1 MRWWSEL
8 KFIIR
13 KLNRRRAESEL
24 EEEMRTHLELEAE
37 EQIADGRSPQAASH
51 AAHRIFGNVLIS
63 REKARSSWGFGR
75 LESWWKDVRYSGK
88 ALSRSPGYTIAA
100 VITLGLGIG
109 VNSTIY
115 SGINAIL
122 FRPLAGVTTPEQL
135 CRINLPYQSGDGF
148 EWVPYPE
155 YLEIMQSN
163 RSLTG
168 LAAYVPDNMEI
179 GLKGQLHQTMRGEVV
194 SGNYFQVLGVRP
206 ALGRMLMPEDDQ
218 YGSGNAIVLGNAV
231 WRNQFAADPEI
242 IGKEITIENHG
253 FIIAGVAPANF
264 HGAQPPTDTGFW
276 ITITK
281 GADLKLLNMTS
292 IDPDDRGFSL
302 LGRIK
307 PDIHLNQVKA
317 EMELFFANFGQ
328 IKPRVYQNRY
338 VDVISSRGFG
348 LSRGDGKLL
357 LSVGGIVVT
366 VVGILLLITC
376 ANVAGLQ
383 LTRAMTRRKE
393 IAVRLALGASR
404 RRVMRLLLADSILT
418 ALLGGVLA
426 IALSYLTTAILGQ
439 TLSMMM
445 LSQADSETVGM
456 LLDFSPD
463 WYVFAVTLVL
473 SIAAGF
479 ACGLVPALQSSK
491 GELTAAM
498 KSEATLQTMR
508 NRRLSWHNAL
518 IVMQVAGTIV
528 LLITAGLFLH
538 SFRQTMQID
547 PGFQPENLFF
557 TKIMIG
563 RNRSSPTQ
571 NTQFFQELQRRA
583 MVLPN
588 VKSVAVGEGPL
599 LEGGTGRYE
608 LWPEGAEQK
617 PFGDERVN
625 GYFTTPKFLETVG
638 ISLLAGRDFNEQDL
652 SNWSNVAVINKT
664 IAVRAF
670 PGQNPIGRRLRLSS
684 GRNRKQ
690 GDMVEVIGVVE
701 DSKYGQLWEDPLPLI
716 YRPVAHYSGFRSN
729 YMAVFVRTNQ
739 DPTATLPAM
748 AKLIHSIDPEVSF
761 TQLTMEESLRNHVL
775 LVKVASS
782 FFAIF
787 GVMGLM
793 LASVGLL
800 GVMGFSVVR
809 RTREIG
815 IRMALGADRN
825 KIVRKIIGEGLAL
838 TLVGIVIGLLAAVG
852 LTHALSGFIIGINH
866 LDPLSYGG
874 TIVVMITA
882 TLIACY
888 FPARRASKVDPMIAL
903 RCE

>member
-13 KLNRRRAESEL
+13 KMNRRRAEKEL
-24 EEEMRTHLELEAE
+24 EEEIRTHLDLEAE
-37 EQIADGRSPQAASH
+37 EQIADGCSPQAARH
-51 AAHRIFGNVLIS
+51 AAHRSFGNVLIS
-63 REKARSSWGFGR
+63 SEHTRSIWGFGR

-88 ALSRSPGYTIAA
+88 ALSRSPGYTSAA
-100 VITLGLGIG
+100 VITLALGIG

-122 FRPLAGVTTPEQL
+122 FRPLAGVLNPEQL
-135 CRINLPYQSGDGF
+135 CRINLPYQSGRGF
-148 EWVPYPE
+148 EWVPYPD

-163 RSLTG
+163 RTLIG
-168 LAAYVPDNMEI
+168 LAAYVPHNMEL
-179 GLKGQLHQTMRGEVV
+179 GLKGHLHQSLRGEVV

-218 YGSGNAIVLGNAV
+218 HGSGNAIVLGNTA
-231 WRNQFAADPEI
+231 WRNSFAADPEI
-242 IGKEITIENHG
+242 IGKEITIGNHS
-253 FIIAGVAPANF
+253 FIIVGVAPANF

-276 ITITK
+276 ITIAK
-281 GADLKLLNMTS
+281 GADLKLMNMTS
-292 IDPDDRGFSL
+292 IAPDGRGFSL
-302 LGRIK
+302 IGRIK
-307 PDIHLNQVKA
+307 PDIQLNQVKA

-328 IKPRVYQNRY
+328 IKTRVYQNRY
-338 VDVISSRGFG
+338 ADVMSGRGFG
-348 LSRGDGKLL
+348 YTRSDGNVL
-357 LSVGGIVVT
+357 LSIGGIVVT

-383 LTRAMTRRKE
+383 LTRTMTRGKE
-393 IAVRLALGASR
+393 IAVRLALVASR
-404 RRVMRLLLADSILT
+404 LRVIRLLLTDTIIT

-426 IALSYLTTAILGQ
+426 MALSFTTTA
-439 TLSMMM
+439 T
-445 LSQADSETVGM
+445 LSQAISMIAPSDPETVGM

-463 WYVFAVTLVL
+463 WYVFTVTLVL

-498 KSEATLQTMR
+498 RSEATLQTIR
-508 NRRLSWHNAL
+508 IRRLSWHNAL

-538 SFRQTMQID
+538 SLRRTMQID
-547 PGFQPENLFF
+547 PGFRPANLFF
-557 TKIMIG
+557 TKIMIA

-571 NTQFFQELQRRA
+571 ITQFFQDLQRRV

-588 VKSVAVGEGPL
+588 VKSVAVGEAPL
-599 LEGGTGRYE
+599 LEGRIARYVIR
-608 LWPEGAEQK
+608 PEGTEEK

-625 GYFTTPKFLETVG
+625 SYFTTPRFFETVG
-638 ISLLAGRDFNEQDL
+638 ITLVAGRDFNERDL
-652 SNWSNVAVINKT
+652 SNWPNAAVINKT

-670 PGQNPIGRRLRLSS
+670 PGQNPIGRRLLLTPGHQR
-684 GRNRKQ
+684 RQ

-701 DSKYGQLWEDPLPLI
+701 DSKDGELWEDPLPLI
-716 YRPVAHYSGFRSN
+716 YRPVAHYSGYSGG

-739 DPTATLPAM
+739 DPAATLPAM
-748 AKLIHSIDPEVSF
+748 AQLIHSIDPEVSF
-761 TQLTMEESLRNHVL
+761 TQRTMEEALRDHVL
-775 LVKVASS
+775 PMKVASS

-815 IRMALGADRN
+815 IRMALGADRK

-838 TLVGIVIGLLAAVG
+838 TLVGIVIGVLAAGG
-852 LTHALSGFIIGINH
+852 LTRALSGFIFGINH

-874 TIVVMITA
+874 TIGVMIIA